1 MEVDSARILKKM
13 HERIIKEFMD
23 VIILAK
29 LRDGPASGYDVISLI
44 DKRFHIL
51 MSPGTVYSMLYSL
64 ERQQLVEGSWS
75 ARKRVYRLTD
85 QGRKVI
91 ETIVQHNYVPIFT
104 ELTRDP
110 DEKGCTATREN
121 TIFCGAKPRI

>member
-29 LRDGPASGYDVISLI
+29 LRDGPASGYDVICLI
-44 DKRFHIL
+44 DMKFHIL
-51 MSPGTVYSMLYSL
+51 LSPGTVYSMLYSL
-64 ERQQLVEGSWS
+64 ERQQLIEGSWS

-85 QGRKVI
+85 KGTRLVEAMMRQ
-91 ETIVQHNYVPIFT
+91 NT
-104 ELTRDP
+104 EPLFAQL
-110 DEKGCTATREN
+110 ATSLKLRE
-121 TIFCGAKPRI
+121 FE